1 MLSNTDLVT
10 KVVYPMLAELM
21 SGFSEQ
27 VTIIEDNQDA
37 PRPLN
42 REGYINNYLFFKVL
56 PLKQIMWPRKKLI
69 NNNTQRTYSQ
79 YEMTVTL
86 NMLGTLANDVNNYLV
101 DACAS
106 ILGSYAFNQ
115 DGVQIYYTN
124 LTDPIDL
131 TSIENSKWVKRVQ
144 RNMVFGYRD
153 HNDFAIDSFDRVESE
168 TIIDN
173 GVTQKVIVI
182 KSKGESNGI

>member
-21 SGFSEQ
+21 SGFGKQ

-37 PRPLN
+37 PRPLDKN
-42 REGYINNYLFFKVL
+42 GYINSYLFFKVL

-79 YEMTVTL
+79 YEMTITL
-86 NMLGTLANDVNNYLV
+86 NMLGVLANDISNYLV
-101 DACAS
+101 DAVAS
-106 ILGSYAFNQ
+106 VLGSYAFNR

-124 LTDPIDL
+124 LTDPLDL
-131 TSIENSKWVKRVQ
+131 TSIENAKWVKRVQ

-153 HNDFAIDSFDRVESE
+153 HNDFEIDSFDRIEGE